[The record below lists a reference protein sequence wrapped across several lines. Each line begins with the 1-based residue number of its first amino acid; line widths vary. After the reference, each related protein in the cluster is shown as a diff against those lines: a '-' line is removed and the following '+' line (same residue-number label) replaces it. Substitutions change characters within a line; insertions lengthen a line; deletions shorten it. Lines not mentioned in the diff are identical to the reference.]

1 MVEFLVVLMVV
12 WINQKHVTL
21 KRSLSNG
28 GIVIPRWT
36 RADVFRRLPLINI
49 LIGFKKSSS
58 VN

>member
-1 MVEFLVVLMVV
+1 MVESLVVLMVV

-21 KRSLSNG
+21 KRSLSNC
-28 GIVIPRWT
+28 GIAFPRWT
-36 RADVFRRLPLINI
+36 HADDFIRLPLTNI